1 MNLIAAGPPGTILC
15 VTRIISSPADLR
27 GWSGRGPSVLR
38 RADLSS
44 GAAWPPDPRATF
56 SRLVPSPGLPS
67 ELAWRQELTEL
78 GETLGKTLA
87 GWTPLHVSAP
97 GH

>member
-1 MNLIAAGPPGTILC
+1 M
-15 VTRIISSPADLR
+15 LR
-27 GWSGRGPSVLR
+27 P
-38 RADLSS
+38 ADLSS

-78 GETLGKTLA
+78 GETLA
-87 GWTPLHVSAP
+87 GRTPLHVSAP